1 MQAYAFVKEHFD
13 ILFSHIVH
21 NAGGVIKTIG
31 DAVMAV
37 FREPVNAVRA
47 AFELKISVNRLFDQ
61 KGQKKENYGL
71 RVSISNGTALIVNMN
86 DVLDLFGTTVNVSAR
101 IIKFSEKDSVAAT
114 PGITENKEVREFLMR
129 EGIVIKSLNE
139 KLKGFTGLNRIEVL
153 SPKSK
158 WFFRIKTE

>member
-1 MQAYAFVKEHFD
+1 
-13 ILFSHIVH
+13 
-21 NAGGVIKTIG
+21 
-31 DAVMAV
+31 
-37 FREPVNAVRA
+37 
-47 AFELKISVNRLFDQ
+47 
-61 KGQKKENYGL
+61 
-71 RVSISNGTALIVNMN
+71 MN

-139 KLKGFTGLNRIEVL
+139 KLKGFSGLNRIEVL